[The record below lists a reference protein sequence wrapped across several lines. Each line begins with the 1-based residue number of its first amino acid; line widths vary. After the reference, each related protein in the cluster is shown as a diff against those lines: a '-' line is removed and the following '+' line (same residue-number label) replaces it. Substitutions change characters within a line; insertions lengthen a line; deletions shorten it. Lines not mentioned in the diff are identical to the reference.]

1 MVQSQP
7 QMRPRMAAPHA
18 QPVAASSGGQLVLLA
33 FSWVAMGLPLAWG
46 VYETL
51 QKTAALFK

>member
-18 QPVAASSGGQLVLLA
+18 QPAATSGGQLVVLA
-33 FSWVAMGLPLAWG
+33 LSWAAMGLPLAWG